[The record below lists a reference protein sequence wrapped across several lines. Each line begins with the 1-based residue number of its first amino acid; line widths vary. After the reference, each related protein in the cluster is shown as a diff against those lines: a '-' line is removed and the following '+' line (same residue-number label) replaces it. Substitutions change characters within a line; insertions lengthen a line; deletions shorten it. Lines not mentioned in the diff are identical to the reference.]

1 MWCLPESVGRAN
13 REWTWKSQA
22 PRDRPQA
29 GSPPGSTDEPLL
41 PGLWGVGAGSAGP
54 TGRALG
60 HRLCAACSALASA
73 LCKSDYDPHLS
84 ALAGRAGEGASGRA

>member
-29 GSPPGSTDEPLL
+29 GAPRGAPTSPSSQGCGGWVLAPQDPQA
-41 PGLWGVGAGSAGP
+41 GLWGTGSVQPAQP
-54 TGRALG
+54 WPAP
-60 HRLCAACSALASA
+60 SANLITT
-73 LCKSDYDPHLS
+73 HI
-84 ALAGRAGEGASGRA
+84 